1 MRTQDFIEEI
11 KALNIKIYQ
20 EKIDIGGLELVTT
33 PHLYI
38 DGEKYT
44 FSGNIVSEYIVR
56 LYHVNKGIYIQVKNI
71 LKQLS
76 ANSVK
81 MSIDDVHVNLIYN
94 RPGAKGKAAS
104 RIIIEKSK
112 EKKNEYV
119 KFSLR
124 FTDPEACEKIRQAIR
139 NYHLTEEVKSLI
151 PQDIKIFLK
160 W

>member
-1 MRTQDFIEEI
+1 MRTQDFIEEL
-11 KALNIKIYQ
+11 KALNVEVYQ
-20 EKIDIGGLELVTT
+20 EKIDIGGLQLITS

-56 LYHVNKGIYIQVKNI
+56 LYHVNKRIYIDVKNL
-71 LKQLS
+71 LKQLTG
-76 ANSVK
+76 NSTK
-81 MSIDDVHVNLIYN
+81 ISIDDIHVNLIYN
-94 RPGAKGKAAS
+94 RPGSKQKTAS
-104 RIIIEKSK
+104 RIIIEKNK

-124 FTDPEACEKIRQAIR
+124 FTNSEACEKIRQAILK
-139 NYHLTEEVKSLI
+139 HVLTEDVKSLI
-151 PQDIKIFLK
+151 PQDMKTFLK